1 MGPLSVI
8 IFDSPK
14 TNKAENLLKTLKKL
28 RFIEKI
34 VSTRNFASEN
44 SLVEETLFSPYS
56 SKALNKA
63 LQETLHTPYLMMVHS
78 LGLID
83 INQAEIEQFISPC

>member
-1 MGPLSVI
+1 MNPLSVI

-14 TNKAENLLKTLKKL
+14 TDKAANLLKTLKEI

-34 VSTRNFASEN
+34 VSSGNLASEN
-44 SLVEETLFSPYS
+44 SSAEEILFSPYS

-63 LQETLHTPYLMMVHS
+63 LKETLHTPYLMMVHS
-78 LGLID
+78 PGLIE
-83 INQAEIEQFISPC
+83 INQAEI